1 MPLGVINYM
10 SFHLRNVPIR
20 HIMLVASSAI
30 VLSLVFSNLWRSS
43 LTDELAALPGE
54 LIEHTDNLL
63 ELQHL
68 HDHTVQ
74 EQRWRLNAA
83 LTGAPQHLARADE
96 HGHQADALLDT
107 LPELKDDLAALFLRQ
122 RAAGHAIVTAY
133 QTQGIEAGKQLMS
146 QPGGYTDLSN
156 RITKVLSHTLQQQEQ
171 QLKQLEQAALHKSR
185 SLNQQTWLI
194 LSLSLLL
201 VVLVLYLL
209 QRKILAPLG
218 GLMEQVQRLADNSHD
233 LSFRLTM
240 QGRDE
245 YAYLAKV
252 FNHFLENIDRL
263 IGTVQSVS
271 FKTHDKMQTLMSHTD
286 TSLTSMNQVQ
296 HNTDALASALNEMT
310 STVHHIAH
318 STEHARRE
326 TAKAKGDIDIGQH
339 QIESAVALMGQV
351 AEHVER
357 SAHELNQLE
366 HESSQIE
373 SIVQVIQFIS
383 EQTNL
388 LALNAAIE
396 AARAG
401 VHGRGFAVVAD
412 EVRQLASRTQ
422 AATVDIQQ
430 RIEILQGKS
439 QRAVQTML
447 TTQHVSEQAVAQ
459 VGHTGQTLESIVE
472 VINQVN
478 VMNGQIAAAAEQQ
491 ALVTEETSRNVV
503 NVAEIARQSLT
514 LARQTRHQTRDMNHA
529 NQEVGLISCQFQVT
543 AQEDRDDQRNLM
555 HWNDSFSVHVPSMD
569 EQHQGLFNAMNRI
582 YQAVQE
588 KAPSHVREQRLNELL
603 SLARQHFADEE
614 RGMAQ
619 AHYPGL
625 QRHKQEHAKLLHE
638 LGHLLTQHSGDE
650 QEDSLEV
657 IAFLKNWLLDH
668 IFRSDKLYGEP
679 MQQAGIR

>member
-1 MPLGVINYM
+1 M

-30 VLSLVFSNLWRSS
+30 VLSLVLSNLWRSS

-54 LIEHTDNLL
+54 LIAHTENLL

-68 HDHTVQ
+68 HHHTTQ

-83 LTGAPQHLARADE
+83 LTGTPQHLVLADE
-96 HGHQADALLDT
+96 HAHEADALLDT

-122 RAAGHAIVTAY
+122 REAGHAIVTAY
-133 QTQGIEAGKQLMS
+133 QQHGVEAGKQLMA

-156 RITKVLSHTLQQQEQ
+156 RITRVISHTLQRQEQ
-171 QLKQLEQAALHKSR
+171 QLKHLEQTVLNKSR
-185 SLNQQTWLI
+185 ALNQKTWLI

-201 VVLVLYLL
+201 VVLVLFVL
-209 QRKILAPLG
+209 QRKILTPLSS
-218 GLMEQVQRLADNSHD
+218 LMEQVQQLAQNSHD

-240 QGRDE
+240 QGSDE

-252 FNHFLENIDRL
+252 FNHFLENIDSL

-271 FKTHDKMQTLMSHTD
+271 FKTHDKMETLMEHTD

-296 HNTDALASALNEMT
+296 HNTDVLASALNKMT

-318 STEHARRE
+318 STEHARLE
-326 TAKAKGDIDIGQH
+326 TAKAKGNIDIGQH
-339 QIESAVALMGQV
+339 QVESAVALMGQV

-357 SAHELNQLE
+357 SAHELDQLK

-401 VHGRGFAVVAD
+401 IHGRGFAVVAD

-422 AATVDIQQ
+422 AATIDIQQ
-430 RIEILQGKS
+430 RIEILQEKS

-447 TTQHVSEQAVAQ
+447 TTQQVSEQAVAQ
-459 VGHTGQTLESIVE
+459 VGRTGQTLESIVE

-478 VMNGQIAAAAEQQ
+478 VMNGQIAEAAEQQ
-491 ALVTEETSRNVV
+491 ALVTEETNRNVV

-529 NQEVGLISCQFQVT
+529 NQEIGLISCQFQVT
-543 AQEDRDDQRNLM
+543 AQEARDDQRNLM

-588 KAPSHVREQRLNELL
+588 RAPSHVREQRLSELL
-603 SLARQHFADEE
+603 FLARQHFADEE
-614 RGMAQ
+614 RGMEQ

-625 QRHKQEHAKLLHE
+625 QRHKQEHAKLLNE
-638 LGHLLTQHSGDE
+638 LGHLLAQHSGDE